1 MMMSGAPTRPGSRLA
16 AVLWDMDGTLVDTEP
31 YWIEC
36 EYELVES
43 FGGTWS
49 LDHAHAIVGFDL
61 LDSARYIAEHGGVP
75 LAPREIV
82 ERLLD
87 GVIERV
93 ERRVPWRPGA
103 RELLSSLRDDRVPCA
118 LVTMSWSRFVDP
130 VLAGLPDGSFDVVI
144 TGDRVTMGKPH
155 PEPYV
160 LATRRLGVEPA
171 DCVAIEDSPTGVVSA
186 LAAGCHV
193 VGVPNVRDI
202 EAQDGVVLVESL
214 ESIDTA
220 FLQDLI
226 TGPIDPGLAPVA
238 EPEPPIEKARSR
250 RRRLAIAGLV
260 TALCLGGAGI
270 AIALQGDDPA
280 PPPPP
285 AVPLDA
291 WAPYWT
297 LDVTVAELPDRIDS
311 IRELSPFWFQATDAT
326 TVAADPHAPAGLTE
340 QFMDIARD
348 SDVAIVPSVV
358 DAMPAGGMAAVLA
371 DPTTRTQHVDTLVRF
386 VVEGDYA
393 GVDLDYEQFAFADGR
408 ETWAATR
415 PNWVAFVTELAGRL
429 HAEGRTLTVSVPP
442 VYHGG
447 RNDESGFWVYD
458 HGTIATV
465 VDRIRLMAYDYST
478 TEAGPIAPLDH
489 VRRSVEG
496 TAGVVEDDSKLVLG
510 LPVYGYN
517 WPIATAGVCPA
528 GAEGRTAV
536 TPRSLAELLERR
548 DATPVRDDELGEW
561 SFTYELDVS
570 DGTTSCTQTRQVN
583 YVDGDG
589 ALERLRIARQER
601 LGGVALW
608 ALGYESESAWMFID
622 GEIRRPDAAGAPPD
636 SIPGSTG

>member
-1 MMMSGAPTRPGSRLA
+1 MVSGTPTRPASRLA

-49 LDHAHAIVGFDL
+49 LEHAHAIVGFDL

-103 RELLSSLRDDRVPCA
+103 RELLSALRDDRVPCG
-118 LVTMSWSRFVDP
+118 LVTMSWSRFVAP
-130 VLAGLPDGSFDVVI
+130 VLSALPEGSFDAVV
-144 TGDRVTMGKPH
+144 TGDGVTMGKPH
-155 PEPYV
+155 PEPYL
-160 LATRRLGVEPA
+160 LAARKLGVEPA
-171 DCVAIEDSPTGVVSA
+171 DCVAIEDSPTGVRAAV
-186 LAAGCHV
+186 AAGCHV
-193 VGVPNVRDI
+193 VGVPNVRGI
-202 EAQDGVVLVESL
+202 EAHDAVVVVDSL
-214 ESIDTA
+214 ESIDPT
-220 FLQDLI
+220 FLHELV
-226 TGPIDPGLAPVA
+226 TGPIDPALPPVA
-238 EPEPPIEKARSR
+238 EPEPPAARARGR
-250 RRRLAIAGLV
+250 RRRRAVAGFV
-260 TALCLGGAGI
+260 TALALGGAGI
-270 AIALQGDDPA
+270 AIALQDDDS
-280 PPPPP
+280 PPPPAP

-297 LDVTVAELPDRIDS
+297 LDVTVAELPERIDS
-311 IRELSPFWFQATDAT
+311 IRELSPFWFQATDAA
-326 TVAADPHAPAGLTE
+326 TVAVDPHAPADLTE
-340 QFMDIARD
+340 QFMDIAHD
-348 SDVAIVPSVV
+348 AGVAIVPSVV
-358 DAMPAGGMAAVLA
+358 DAMPPGAMAAVLA
-371 DPTTRTQHVDTLVRF
+371 DPTTRTQHVDALVGF
-386 VVEGDYA
+386 VLEGDYA

-408 ETWAATR
+408 DTWATTR
-415 PNWVAFVTELAGRL
+415 PAWVAFVTELADRL

-442 VYHGG
+442 VYDGE
-447 RNDESGFWVYD
+447 RTDDSGFWIYD
-458 HGTIATV
+458 HGAIAAV
-465 VDRIRLMAYDYST
+465 VDRIRVMAYDFST

-496 TAGVVEDDSKLVLG
+496 TAAVVDDDSKLVLG
-510 LPVYGYN
+510 IPVYGYN
-517 WPIATAGVCPA
+517 WPIATDGVCPA
-528 GAEGRTAV
+528 SAEGRTAV
-536 TPRSLAELLERR
+536 TPRSVAELLERR
-548 DATPVRDDELGEW
+548 GAAPVRDDTLGEW
-561 SFTYELDVS
+561 SFTYELEVS

-622 GEIRRPDAAGAPPD
+622 GEIRRPGGVSAP
-636 SIPGSTG
+636 SSTPGSEG